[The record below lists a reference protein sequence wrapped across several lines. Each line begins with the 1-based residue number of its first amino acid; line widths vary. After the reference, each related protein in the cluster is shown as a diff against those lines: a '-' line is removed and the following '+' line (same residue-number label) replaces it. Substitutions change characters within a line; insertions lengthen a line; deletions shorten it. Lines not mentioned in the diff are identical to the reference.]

1 MKKTRKDKCIQ
12 TRTTTTYRIIG
23 HPVYLCEEME
33 KSARSAFSGSSN
45 SSAYCNDNAR
55 TNCGRRNGNCGF
67 VIGGDLDE
75 RKGKER
81 KGKERKVRKRRK
93 KERNWKRGPDRQ
105 TDRQNTEGR
114 FVDLGRRR
122 RRRRR
127 RREKR

>member
-1 MKKTRKDKCIQ
+1 
-12 TRTTTTYRIIG
+12 
-23 HPVYLCEEME
+23 ME

-45 SSAYCNDNAR
+45 SSAYYNDNDNAR

-75 RKGKER
+75 RRGKER
-81 KGKERKVRKRRK
+81 KEKSERGGRKSETGKGGRT
-93 KERNWKRGPDRQ
+93 DRQ

-127 RREKR
+127 EKR